1 MKKTLPVGNESFISL
16 MENHSYYVDKTAVFK
31 PLMESGNFV
40 HLITRPRRFGKSLFM
55 DTLRTFLQL
64 NPDHPGDTSLQQ
76 RYFSDKTIFSD
87 HAFCQRFMG
96 QIPILFLCLKGIDKP
111 NYERAYRAF
120 AKKLHEHAKAHA
132 YLLDSPR
139 LSASDK
145 TVFRQYLDPTFMRD
159 VDNQDDAAAYIGDM
173 ATFLAKHFERP
184 AVLLIDEYDVPLA
197 KAAANGYYEDMR
209 FFMKALLEPLE
220 PLKTGGTPTINGVPV
235 IRKAIL
241 TGCLRVSKASIF
253 TDVNNFNVNSV
264 CAQGSALAAAIG
276 FTSEEVSELLDYYGL
291 SEKRTIIRQWYD
303 GYRIG
308 GHDIYCPWD
317 VLRFCDDILSNG
329 VNPDTFKPANYW
341 ADTSGNE
348 VIDEFLGF
356 LTSEDA
362 DRMQTLMDGSSV
374 EFKVN
379 EQLTYDDFV
388 HHRSDD
394 FWTLLLFTGY
404 LTVAAFTDAGTCL
417 VKIPNEE
424 IRETFR
430 NRIQSHFSSA
440 NRTFAHGGE
449 AFGRAAF
456 TGDTATLQTLTCQ
469 LLERYVSVRDTAT
482 RAHAENYYHGFLM
495 GLLGSADAVVKNLL
509 SNREAGDG
517 YADIVFTSL
526 GARVGVVLEIKYCAD
541 RSQLKSSSE
550 AALRQIHDKRYAD
563 GLAGFGCPRLFG
575 YGLAFSGKNCVVT
588 GAELSA
594 EAKPN

>member
-1 MKKTLPVGNESFISL
+1 MKKSLPVGNESFVSL
-16 MENHSYYVDKTAVFK
+16 IDNNSYYIDKTAVFQ
-31 PLMESGNFV
+31 PLMTSGSFV

-55 DTLRTFLQL
+55 DTLRTFLRL
-64 NPDHPGDTSLQQ
+64 NPDQPGDTSLQQ
-76 RYFSDKTIFSD
+76 RYFSDKAIFSD
-87 HAFCQRFMG
+87 RAFCQQFMG
-96 QIPILFLCLKGIDKP
+96 QIPIVFLCLKGIDKP

-120 AKKLHEHAKAHA
+120 TKKLHEHAKEHA
-132 YLLDSPR
+132 YLLDSSR

-145 TVFRQYLDPTFMRD
+145 NVLRQYLEPTFMRN
-159 VDNQDDAAAYIGDM
+159 VDYQDDVAAYIGDM

-197 KAAANGYYEDMR
+197 KAAANGYYGDMR
-209 FFMKALLEPLE
+209 FFMKALLE
-220 PLKTGGTPTINGVPV
+220 PLKTGGTPTINGTPV
-235 IRKAIL
+235 IQKAVL

-264 CAQGSALAAAIG
+264 CTQGGTLSSAIG
-276 FTSEEVSELLDYYGL
+276 FTENEVSTLLDYYEL
-291 SEKRTIIRQWYD
+291 SSKTDIIRRWYD

-308 GHDIYCPWD
+308 GHDMYCPWD
-317 VLRFCDDILSNG
+317 VLRFCDDILSEG
-329 VNPDTFKPANYW
+329 VNKDTFKPANYW

-356 LTSEDA
+356 LSSADA
-362 DRMQTLMDGSSV
+362 DRMQSLIGGECV
-374 EFKVN
+374 ELKIN

-404 LTVAAFTDAGTCL
+404 LTVHSFTDAGTCL

-449 AFGRAAF
+449 AFGQAAF

-469 LLERYVSVRDTAT
+469 LLEHYVSVRDTAT

-495 GLLGSADAVVKNLL
+495 GLLGSADAIVKNLL

-526 GARVGVVLEIKYCAD
+526 GARVGVVLELKYCAD

-594 EAKPN
+594 EADN